1 MMFCLTILSILTWF
15 ATAAGTCLPN
25 GVIPELR
32 KNLTNAQGES
42 FPVGVILQPY
52 ASARLAHE
60 VLALITEVATTCGTR
75 IFHHPST

>member
-1 MMFCLTILSILTWF
+1 MFGLIFLTWL

-32 KNLTNAQGES
+32 KNLTAQGES

-52 ASARLAHE
+52 APDWRMKFWL
-60 VLALITEVATTCGTR
+60 C
-75 IFHHPST
+75 